1 MKQFLKEY
9 GLIILIVIYTYIDRA
24 FKFNRSM
31 WVDFVLIIIFFGLIM
46 RQIQK
51 GRLSKKQIDILSE
64 RGEEQKDKLIE
75 EENTN
80 QILIGFY
87 KIVILIIIVFG
98 IYLYFFL

>member
-24 FKFNRSM
+24 FKFNKPM
-31 WVDFVLIIIFFGLIM
+31 WVDFVLIIIFFGLMM

-51 GRLSKKQIDILSE
+51 GRLSKKQINILSE